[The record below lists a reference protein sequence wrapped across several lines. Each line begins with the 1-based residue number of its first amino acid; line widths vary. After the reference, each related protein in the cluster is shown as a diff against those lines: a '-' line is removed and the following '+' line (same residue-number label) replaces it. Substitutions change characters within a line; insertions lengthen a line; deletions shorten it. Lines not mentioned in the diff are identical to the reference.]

1 MGKYGDAVEIMWLR
15 EAVALDG
22 RVTQVGA
29 ENTACSDHGKRYCM
43 GRPWHVVSEKHIICL
58 LSAGKEETLTAK
70 KCNAAAVAQLLPN
83 MLDLTGVAQ
92 RITGMSQQRGVLSD
106 AIARPCDT
114 HP

>member
-1 MGKYGDAVEIMWLR
+1 ME
-15 EAVALDG
+15 DG
-22 RVTQVGA
+22 
-29 ENTACSDHGKRYCM
+29 TAWG
-43 GRPWHVVSEKHIICL
+43 GLGNVVSEKHIICL

-92 RITGMSQQRGVLSD
+92 RITGMSQQREVLSD